1 MDFFYFVLRIF
12 WFFLGAQYFLFRFY
26 KFLTRK
32 FGDKF
37 VLNIPHTNNISSSS
51 TISTTST
58 TRIPITNRRM
68 DLHPC
73 IYSRLWLFQ
82 IRTEAAGTEAE
93 RIYLFRTSLS
103 FRVQLNIVPLLR
115 EYFLQTMCHKSPV
128 KCPLSRVTFFLYIY
142 FFNVQL
148 NYISAGSSRWRVCN
162 QQGLPV

>member
-1 MDFFYFVLRIF
+1 MIFF
-12 WFFLGAQYFLFRFY
+12 GAQYFLFGFY

-37 VLNIPHTNNISSSS
+37 VLNIPHTSNTSSSR

-58 TRIPITNRRM
+58 TRIRITNRRRM
-68 DLHPC
+68 DLYPC

-93 RIYLFRTSLS
+93 RICLFRTSLS

-115 EYFLQTMCHKSPV
+115 EYFLQTMCHESPV
-128 KCPLSRVTFFLYIY
+128 ECPLSHIFF
-142 FFNVQL
+142 
-148 NYISAGSSRWRVCN
+148 
-162 QQGLPV
+162 